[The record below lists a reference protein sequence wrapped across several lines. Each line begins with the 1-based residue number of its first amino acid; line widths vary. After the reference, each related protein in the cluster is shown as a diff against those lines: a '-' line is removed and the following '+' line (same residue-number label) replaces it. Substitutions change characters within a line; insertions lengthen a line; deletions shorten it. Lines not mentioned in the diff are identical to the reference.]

1 MIGSFDDP
9 LEIDLYLREGAT
21 SARPRQDALRARLD
35 RLASTPL
42 VSAYRT
48 HTWPA
53 RVSAD
58 GDPERIDRIEEW
70 EAWAESRGVSLA
82 PAFERHEAGS
92 LVSEARYE
100 EVVLPVVWIDVTAG
114 DERLVAPHVDSEPV
128 TVPEFVTA
136 LEARDGLGDAG
147 SIPRT
152 VA

>member
-9 LEIDLYLREGAT
+9 LDIDLYLREGAT

-53 RVSAD
+53 RVSTD

-92 LVSEARYE
+92 LVSEAGYE

-114 DERLVAPHVDSEPV
+114 DERLIAPHVGETPF

-136 LEARDGLGDAG
+136 LETRDGPGDVGPIA
-147 SIPRT
+147 RT